1 MVRTIYG
8 DDAQWQEFR
17 RRWHKAIQGQ
27 MVAEKGAGIE
37 EVRDRL
43 RFLWVEDRILDGTT
57 PDTVRRYVCLSIR
70 VMLANNNYTDMS
82 IV

>member
-1 MVRTIYG
+1 M
-8 DDAQWQEFR
+8 
-17 RRWHKAIQGQ
+17 
-27 MVAEKGAGIE
+27 AEKGSGIE

-43 RFLWVEDRILDGTT
+43 RFLWVEDRMLDGTT

-70 VMLANNNYTDMS
+70 AMLANNNYTDMS